1 MAIICIELTNSD
13 WIELIG
19 IIINSLLAIWIVVTI
34 QSNLNNRRVLKDH
47 FICEIK
53 NIRDAYKNQLNII
66 YSEKCVPQDMIPWFK
81 LMNIKINDIMKI
93 ISKRYKI
100 DIKKLEPYQLE
111 LRNIVTENEDFI
123 SQFKKNEP
131 MKISSQFKNDLIKFQ
146 QTNNY
151 IFNDLI
157 ILINDH

>member
-19 IIINSLLAIWIVVTI
+19 IIINSLLAIWIVATI

-53 NIRDAYKNQLNII
+53 NIRDAYKNQLSII
-66 YSEKCVPQDMIPWFK
+66 YSEKCIPQDMIPWFK